1 MKSKLTKEDF
11 QDLNTLTDEQNLEM
25 QEKFN
30 EALKEE
36 LSKPENQLLREM
48 KSENENLE
56 SSQTVIIGNW
66 VAVSERLPKIPK
78 GGPSYTQEVKVI
90 AC

>member
-25 QEKFN
+25 QKKFN

-36 LSKPENQLLREM
+36 LSKPENQEFLRKWNEDGS
-48 KSENENLE
+48 KKNEN
-56 SSQTVIIGNW
+56 S
-66 VAVSERLPKIPK
+66 
-78 GGPSYTQEVKVI
+78 
-90 AC
+90 

>member
-1 MKSKLTKEDF
+1 MEKEKLIFTMKSKLTKEDF
-11 QDLNTLTDEQNLEM
+11 QV
-25 QEKFN
+25 
-30 EALKEE
+30 LKEE

>member
-25 QEKFN
+25 QKKFD

-36 LSKPENQLLREM
+36 LSKPENQLLLTNMSKKNKTRNIDE
-48 KSENENLE
+48 
-56 SSQTVIIGNW
+56 Q
-66 VAVSERLPKIPK
+66 
-78 GGPSYTQEVKVI
+78 Q
-90 AC
+90 